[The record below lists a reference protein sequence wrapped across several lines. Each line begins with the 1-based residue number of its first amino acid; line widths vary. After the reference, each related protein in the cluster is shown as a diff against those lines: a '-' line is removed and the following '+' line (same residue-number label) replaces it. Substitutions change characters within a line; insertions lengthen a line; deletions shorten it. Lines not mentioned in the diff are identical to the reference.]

1 MQNNEQLDVLYKLK
15 KEIEKSNNE
24 ALVHTIN
31 QVIKKVYLNQYYHLL
46 DIFQLVNQ
54 H

>member
-31 QVIKKVYLNQYYHLL
+31 Q
-46 DIFQLVNQ
+46 LVSQ

>member
-24 ALVHTIN
+24 ALV
-31 QVIKKVYLNQYYHLL
+31 LYHLL
-46 DIFQLVNQ
+46 DIFQLVSQ

>member
-15 KEIEKSNNE
+15 IEKSNNE

-31 QVIKKVYLNQYYHLL
+31 QVIKKY
-46 DIFQLVNQ
+46 I
-54 H
+54 

>member
-31 QVIKKVYLNQYYHLL
+31 QVIKEAGT
-46 DIFQLVNQ
+46 
-54 H
+54 

>member
-15 KEIEKSNNE
+15 KIEKSNNE

-31 QVIKKVYLNQYYHLL
+31 QVIKKY
-46 DIFQLVNQ
+46 I
-54 H
+54 

>member
-31 QVIKKVYLNQYYHLL
+31 QVIKKVYLNQYTLS
-46 DIFQLVNQ
+46 FV
-54 H
+54 